1 MEEKL
6 LLKMLHKSF
15 QQYGRDLT
23 IDPLNEKEKKE
34 LIKEAVKQQQTDP
47 DSEWFEIIEDIIY
60 EYVTNQEII

>member
-6 LLKMLHKSF
+6 LLKMLDKSF

-34 LIKEAVKQQQTDP
+34 LIKEAVKQQQA
-47 DSEWFEIIEDIIY
+47 DSNSKWFEIIEDIVY